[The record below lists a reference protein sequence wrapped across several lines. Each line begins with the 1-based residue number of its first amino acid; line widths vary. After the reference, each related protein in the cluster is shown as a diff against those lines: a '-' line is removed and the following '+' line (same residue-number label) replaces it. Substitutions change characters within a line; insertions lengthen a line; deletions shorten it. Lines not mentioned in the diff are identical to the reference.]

1 VLTLPV
7 LLQSTALVHGHRVAL
22 HEDHGTTTWDSYV
35 ARIARTATL
44 LREWGLEP
52 GDRFGLLCRNSVL
65 QAQLLNAGY
74 WAGVVPVP
82 LNFRLAPAEIADLLD
97 DADCTRLM
105 IDRGLLGL
113 LDHLPLTSRRRHAVV
128 LDIGVDVDLD
138 VDADGWCSRIDALS
152 PATPHAVDE
161 RDDALLLYTGGTT
174 GRSKGVRLSHRNV
187 LTNALQ
193 LSRVMRPTED
203 DVYLHVSPMFH
214 STDLKATVVTMFGG
228 GHVYL
233 KEFSAAGVLDAV
245 QRHRVTILSI
255 VPTMIVR
262 LLREGDLEG
271 HDLSSLRLISY
282 GTSPIDEGVLRRAMA
297 AFGNVGFHQ
306 CYGLTETAPLL
317 AVLDEAAHRRALVD
331 HPALLRAAGRPLPGV
346 AMRFIDDDGHDVPKG
361 AAGEL
366 IVRGPQVTDGYL
378 NRPEDNALAFR
389 DGWFHTG
396 DIARIDDDGYLHLL
410 DRKKDMVITGGEN
423 VYTREVERVLEQHP
437 RVREVAVIGVPD
449 THYGEALLGIVVLD
463 GAGADEPT
471 PGELIA
477 FCRTQLGG
485 FKIPRQYHFVPD
497 LPRTSLGKVRK
508 HELAAILGKVPRA
521 L

>member
-1 VLTLPV
+1 VLTLPA

-22 HEDHGTTTWDSYV
+22 REDHGTTTWATYV
-35 ARIARTATL
+35 GRIARTAAL

-82 LNFRLAPAEIADLLD
+82 LNFRLAPAEIADLLH
-97 DADCTRLM
+97 DAACTRLM

-113 LDHLPLTSRRRHAVV
+113 LDHPTLTSRRGDAVV
-128 LDIGVDVDLD
+128 LDIDSEATDLC
-138 VDADGWCSRIDALS
+138 ARIDTLS
-152 PATPHAVDE
+152 PASPHAVDE

-187 LTNALQ
+187 MANALQ

-233 KEFSAAGVLDAV
+233 KAFSAAGVLDAV

-255 VPTMIVR
+255 VPTMIAR
-262 LLREGDLEG
+262 LLGEGVLEG
-271 HDLSSLRLISY
+271 RDLSSLRLISY
-282 GTSPIDEGVLRRAMA
+282 GTSPIDEGVLRQAMA

-317 AVLDEAAHRRALVD
+317 AVLDEAAHRRALD
-331 HPALLRAAGRPLPGV
+331 DQPALLRAAGRPLPAV
-346 AMRFIDDDGHDVPKG
+346 AMRFVDDDGHDVPKG
-361 AAGEL
+361 VAGEL
-366 IVRGPQVTDGYL
+366 IVRGPQVTEGYL
-378 NRPEDNALAFR
+378 NRPEDNAQAFR

-396 DIARIDDDGYLHLL
+396 DIARVDDDGYLHVL
-410 DRKKDMVITGGEN
+410 DRKKEMVITGGEN
-423 VYTREVERVLEQHP
+423 VYPREVERVLEQHP
-437 RVREVAVIGVPD
+437 RVREVAVVGVPD
-449 THYGEALLGIVVLD
+449 AQYGEALLGVIVLD
-463 GAGADEPT
+463 DPRAGEPT
-471 PGELIA
+471 PAELIA
-477 FCRTQLGG
+477 FCRAQLGG
-485 FKIPRQYHFVPD
+485 FKIPRQYRFVSE

-508 HELAAILGKVPRA
+508 LDLATNFAVADTG
-521 L
+521 

>member
-1 VLTLPV
+1 MLTLPA
-7 LLQSTALVHGHRVAL
+7 LLQSTALVHGQRVAL
-22 HEDHGTTTWDSYV
+22 REDHATTTWDTYV
-35 ARIARTATL
+35 GRIARSATL

-82 LNFRLAPAEIADLLD
+82 LNFRLAPAEIADLLQ
-97 DADCTRLM
+97 DAGCTRLM
-105 IDRGLLGL
+105 IDRGLLGV
-113 LDHLPLTSRRRHAVV
+113 LDHPPLTSRRPDAVV
-128 LDIGVDVDLD
+128 LDIDNDS
-138 VDADGWCSRIDALS
+138 DADGLRAHIDTLAPS
-152 PATPHAVDE
+152 TPHAVDE

-233 KEFSAAGVLDAV
+233 KEFSAAGLLDAV

-271 HDLSSLRLISY
+271 YDLSSLRLVSY
-282 GTSPIDEGVLRRAMA
+282 GTSPIDEGVLRQAMA

-331 HPALLRAAGRPLPGV
+331 HPALLRAAGRPLPAV
-346 AMRFIDDDGHDVPKG
+346 AMRFVDDDGHDVPKG
-361 AAGEL
+361 VGGEL

-378 NRPEDNALAFR
+378 NRPEDDALAFR

-396 DIARIDDDGYLHLL
+396 DIARVDDDGYLHVLG
-410 DRKKDMVITGGEN
+410 RKKEMVITGGEN

-449 THYGEALLGIVVLD
+449 GQYGEALLGVIVLD
-463 GAGADEPT
+463 DAGPGEPT

-485 FKIPRQYHFVPD
+485 FKIPRQYRFVPE

-508 HELAAILGKVPRA
+508 HELATTLGNVQ

>member
-1 VLTLPV
+1 MLTLPA
-7 LLQSTALVHGHRVAL
+7 LLQSTALVHGQRVAL
-22 HEDHGTTTWDSYV
+22 REDHATTTWDTYV
-35 ARIARTATL
+35 GRIARSATL

-52 GDRFGLLCRNSVL
+52 GDRFGMLCRNSVL

-82 LNFRLAPAEIADLLD
+82 LNFRLAPAEIADLLQ
-97 DADCTRLM
+97 DAGCRRLM
-105 IDRGLLGL
+105 IDRGLLGM
-113 LDHLPLTSRRRHAVV
+113 LDHPPLTSRRPDAVV
-128 LDIGVDVDLD
+128 LDIDNDS
-138 VDADGWCSRIDALS
+138 DADGLSGHIDTLAPS
-152 PATPHAVDE
+152 TPRAVDE

-271 HDLSSLRLISY
+271 YDLSSLRLVSY
-282 GTSPIDEGVLRRAMA
+282 GTSPIDEGVLRQAMA

-331 HPALLRAAGRPLPGV
+331 QPALLRAAGRPLPAV
-346 AMRFIDDDGHDVPKG
+346 SMRFVDDDGYDVPKG
-361 AAGEL
+361 VGGEL

-378 NRPEDNALAFR
+378 NRPEDDALAFR

-396 DIARIDDDGYLHLL
+396 DIARLDDEGYLHVLG
-410 DRKKDMVITGGEN
+410 RKKEMVITGGEN

-449 THYGEALLGIVVLD
+449 GQYGEALLGVIVLD
-463 GAGADEPT
+463 DAGPGGPT

-477 FCRTQLGG
+477 FCRTKLGG
-485 FKIPRQYHFVPD
+485 FKIPRQYRFLPE

-508 HELAAILGKVPRA
+508 HELSTILGNA
-521 L
+521 QL